1 MSIYDDI
8 KKAFQDLLA
17 PEIQEIRG
25 ELKAINIRLDGMEKL
40 AEVRF
45 AAIMREL
52 AIDKR
57 LERLERGSEEKAG
70 AN

>member
-1 MSIYDDI
+1 MSTIVEDF
-8 KKAFQDLLA
+8 KKALQDFLA
-17 PEIQEIRG
+17 PELE
-25 ELKAINIRLDGMEKL
+25 ELKGEMRAINIRLESMEKL

-57 LERLERGSEEKAG
+57 LDKLERESA
-70 AN
+70 AARPS

>member
-1 MSIYDDI
+1 M
-8 KKAFQDLLA
+8 K
-17 PEIQEIRG
+17 G
-25 ELKAINIRLDGMEKL
+25 ELKAVNIRLDAMEKL

-57 LERLERGSEEKAG
+57 LEKLERDTTERRPS
-70 AN
+70 